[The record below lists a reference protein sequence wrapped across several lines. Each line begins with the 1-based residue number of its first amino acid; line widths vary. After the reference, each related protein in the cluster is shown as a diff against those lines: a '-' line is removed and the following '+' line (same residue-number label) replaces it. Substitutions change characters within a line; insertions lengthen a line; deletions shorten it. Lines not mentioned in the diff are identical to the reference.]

1 MSVRELDIA
10 LLKALDASEWERLQ
24 AEYHD
29 RVYGYVKRQIGD
41 QDLAE
46 DLTQDTFLGAVR
58 GIRNFDSRYNVEQ
71 FLMGIARN
79 KVIDHLR
86 RKRPEIHVPDREDDS
101 TGFFGTMPGPVAT
114 SPRLLE
120 SREKVVRQKGAL
132 VACLRE
138 MVRELV
144 DKGEYRRLMAIELCF
159 LRDWSHRD
167 IAARLGMDDEKAIA
181 GIKFRAIRDLQAR
194 LRRRDPRK
202 TLFSGLWENL

>member
-1 MSVRELDIA
+1 MTVRNLDIE
-10 LLKALDASEWERLQ
+10 LLKKLDAKEWERLQ

-29 RVYGYVKRQIGD
+29 RVFGYVKRQVGD
-41 QDLAE
+41 PELAA

-58 GIRNFDSRYNVEQ
+58 GIRNFNPRYNVEQ

-101 TGFFGTMPGPVAT
+101 TGFFGTLPSD
-114 SPRLLE
+114 SPSSHKVLE
-120 SREKVVRQKGAL
+120 GREKVLRQKGAL
-132 VACLRE
+132 VNCLRDL
-138 MVRELV
+138 VGELW
-144 DKGEYRRLMAIELCF
+144 DKRDFRRLMAIELCF
-159 LRDWSHRD
+159 LTDWKHRK
-167 IAARLGMDDEKAIA
+167 IAERLEIEDEKAIA

-202 TLFSGLWENL
+202 TLFSGLWEAL

>member
-1 MSVRELDIA
+1 VTVRNLDIE
-10 LLKALDASEWERLQ
+10 LLKALDANEWERLQ

-29 RVYGYVKRQIGD
+29 RVFGYVKRQIGD
-41 QDLAE
+41 PELAS

-58 GIRNFDSRYNVEQ
+58 GIRNFNPRYNVEQ

-101 TGFFGTMPGPVAT
+101 TGFFGSLPSD
-114 SPRLLE
+114 SPSSHRVLE
-120 SREKVVRQKGAL
+120 GREKILRQKGAL
-132 VACLRE
+132 VTCLRDL
-138 MVRELV
+138 VGELW
-144 DKGEYRRLMAIELCF
+144 DKRDFRRLMAIELCF
-159 LRDWSHRD
+159 LTDWKHRKISD
-167 IAARLGMDDEKAIA
+167 RLEIADEKAIA

-202 TLFSGLWENL
+202 TLFSGLWEAL